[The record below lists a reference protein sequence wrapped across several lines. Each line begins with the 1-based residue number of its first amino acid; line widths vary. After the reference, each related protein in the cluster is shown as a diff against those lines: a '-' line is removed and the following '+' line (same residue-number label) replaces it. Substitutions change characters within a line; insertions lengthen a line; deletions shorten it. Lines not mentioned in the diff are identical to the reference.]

1 MKKISFNTDAREAL
15 RKGVDTL
22 ADAVKVTL
30 GPLGRNVILDTPYG
44 GPHITKDGV
53 TVAKYIKLDDPIENM
68 GSQMIKEVASNAADI
83 AGDGTTTAT
92 VLAQALIHE
101 GFKALNEGVNPVELK
116 KGMDAYRRVI
126 IANLKEVSKPVES
139 NTQIEQIASIS
150 ANNDSEIGIL
160 IANAMEKVGNS
171 GVITVEEATG
181 LTTHIELTEG
191 MKLDRG
197 YISPYFT
204 TTEDMKAILDDPYI
218 LICNEKISEMEPL
231 LPLLE
236 KIANTQKPLLIIA
249 DDVDGAA
256 LNALTVNKL
265 RGSLKVCIIKAPG
278 FGERRGDLL
287 EDLAILTGGAV
298 IDPNKGMSLETI
310 ELESLGQCKK
320 VEVTK
325 DSTTVVD
332 GKGSLPSIKA
342 RAEMIKALMNEA
354 PTDFLKETFSSRYS
368 KLTGGVA
375 TLYVGAPT
383 EVEMKEKKD
392 RIDDALSATKA
403 AIEEGIL
410 LGGGIA
416 LIKARP
422 GVYSMPEKLNQN
434 QLAGCDIVHNAVT
447 RPFLQIIEN
456 AGNDA
461 ESQLAWF
468 ENGNL
473 NKKPNYGYN
482 TKTEK
487 WEDLFASG
495 IIDPTKVVITAL
507 TNAVSAASM
516 LLTTE
521 CAISIKDET
530 LNQPPVL

>member
-1 MKKISFNTDAREAL
+1 MKKISFNTDARESL

-68 GSQMIKEVASNAADI
+68 GAQMIKEVASNAADI

-92 VLAQALIHE
+92 VLTQALVNE
-101 GFKALNEGVNPVELK
+101 GFNALEEGFNPVELK
-116 KGMDAYRRVI
+116 KGMDAYCEAI
-126 IANLKEVSKPVES
+126 IDNLKKVSKPIES

-150 ANNDSEIGIL
+150 ANNDSEIGML
-160 IANAMEKVGNS
+160 IAEAMLKVGNA

-181 LTTHIELTEG
+181 LTTYIEVTEG
-191 MKLDRG
+191 MNLDRG

-218 LICNEKISEMEPL
+218 LICNEKIVEMEPL

-236 KIANTQKPLLIIA
+236 QIANTQKPLLIIA

-287 EDLAILTGGAV
+287 EDLAILTGGTV
-298 IDPNKGMSLETI
+298 IDPHKGMSLETT
-310 ELESLGQCKK
+310 ELSSLGQCKK

-332 GKGSLPSIKA
+332 GKGSLPAIKA
-342 RAEMIKALMNEA
+342 RAEMIKTLMNEA

-410 LGGGIA
+410 IGSGYA
-416 LIKARP
+416 LIQARP
-422 GVYSMPEKLNQN
+422 GVYTLSKFLSQG
-434 QLAGCDIVHNAVT
+434 QLAGCNIVHNAVSK
-447 RPFLQIIEN
+447 PFLQIIEN
-456 AGNDA
+456 AGGDA
-461 ESQLAWF
+461 EAELKRGEVNHA
-468 ENGNL
+468 N
-473 NKKPNYGYN
+473 PNYGYN

-487 WEDLFASG
+487 WEDLFISG

>member
-1 MKKISFNTDAREAL
+1 MKKISFNTDARQAL

-30 GPLGRNVILDTPYG
+30 GPLGRNVILDTAYG

-101 GFKALNEGVNPVELK
+101 GFKALNEGINPVELK
-116 KGMDAYRRVI
+116 KGMDAYCKSI

-160 IANAMEKVGNS
+160 IASAMEKVGNS

-181 LTTHIELTEG
+181 LNTHIELTEG

-204 TTEDMKAILDDPYI
+204 TTEDMKAVLDDPYI

-265 RGSLKVCIIKAPG
+265 RVHLKY
-278 FGERRGDLL
+278 
-287 EDLAILTGGAV
+287 
-298 IDPNKGMSLETI
+298 
-310 ELESLGQCKK
+310 
-320 VEVTK
+320 
-325 DSTTVVD
+325 
-332 GKGSLPSIKA
+332 
-342 RAEMIKALMNEA
+342 AL
-354 PTDFLKETFSSRYS
+354 
-368 KLTGGVA
+368 
-375 TLYVGAPT
+375 
-383 EVEMKEKKD
+383 
-392 RIDDALSATKA
+392 
-403 AIEEGIL
+403 
-410 LGGGIA
+410 
-416 LIKARP
+416 
-422 GVYSMPEKLNQN
+422 
-434 QLAGCDIVHNAVT
+434 
-447 RPFLQIIEN
+447 
-456 AGNDA
+456 
-461 ESQLAWF
+461 
-468 ENGNL
+468 
-473 NKKPNYGYN
+473 
-482 TKTEK
+482 
-487 WEDLFASG
+487 
-495 IIDPTKVVITAL
+495 
-507 TNAVSAASM
+507 
-516 LLTTE
+516 
-521 CAISIKDET
+521 
-530 LNQPPVL
+530 